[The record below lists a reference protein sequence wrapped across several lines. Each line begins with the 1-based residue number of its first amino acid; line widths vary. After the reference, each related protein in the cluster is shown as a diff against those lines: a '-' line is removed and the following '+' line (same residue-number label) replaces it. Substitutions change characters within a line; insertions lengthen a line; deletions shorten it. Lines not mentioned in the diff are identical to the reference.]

1 MGSSSQALLGLE
13 KNPSSKEST
22 LLVCKSDDNG
32 LLKKLEAAKAKTKA
46 NAFPVTKPT
55 IAAPLPSQVMSKAR
69 DFLGVMAESNKK
81 LQQDAM
87 NSKNYDIEALTRDES
102 EYIEMDLM
110 LGVADL
116 NTPEAVAAAESAI
129 TGSQPIVSL
138 DASSSES
145 ESEDSSDDDSC
156 NDETSKTIR
165 SSVKSNGQTASDKSA
180 NAMSENGQKRNE
192 QILLSSNSCNQF
204 LTLDLLDGLRRKS
217 K

>member
-1 MGSSSQALLGLE
+1 MARSTGSSQALLDLE
-13 KNPSSKEST
+13 NNAQNSSSKESA
-22 LLVCKSDDNG
+22 LLVCKTGDDD
-32 LLKKLEAAKAKTKA
+32 LLKNLETAKAKA
-46 NAFPVTKPT
+46 NAIPDTKPT
-55 IAAPLPSQVMSKAR
+55 FAAPPPSLVIGKVR

-87 NSKNYDIEALTRDES
+87 NLNKNYDIEALTGDES

-129 TGSQPIVSL
+129 VGSQPIISL

-156 NDETSKTIR
+156 SDETNKGSR
-165 SSVKSNGQTASDKSA
+165 HPLKSNGQTRNDKST
-180 NAMSENGQKRNE
+180 NATSENSQKRKRSKIVE
-192 QILLSSNSCNQF
+192 LS
-204 LTLDLLDGLRRKS
+204 
-217 K
+217 